1 MSKNHDEQDKLMMDT
16 MYWWG
21 IPTFFKCKFQEDI
34 QNTDI
39 AFVGVPHSTGNG
51 TTERDQHLGP
61 RAVRHVSGSLRRVHM
76 KYGFSPWEDAKINDL
91 GDVPLPEANNNEAC
105 IRDISKFY
113 KNISDNLIKPVSIG
127 GDHSVT
133 GGILRGIA
141 GKNSKLTNGKP
152 VSLLHIDAH
161 TDTFDNLD
169 HFLGAKDSAAHWAS
183 FCVREGLIN
192 AETSIQVGLRG
203 NTRTLDWLKPSYDLG
218 YKVVTMEEF
227 KKQGIEQVI
236 KKIKSTLGD
245 NPVYITFDLDCLDP
259 TIAPA
264 VSNLE
269 PGCNGFSIDE
279 AISLIQS
286 VKGLNVIG
294 GDIVCL
300 MPTKDNPNNVTS
312 MVAASV
318 AFEIMSQIAWTNKF
332 NKK

>member
-1 MSKNHDEQDKLMMDT
+1 M
-16 MYWWG
+16 
-21 IPTFFKCKFQEDI
+21 
-34 QNTDI
+34 
-39 AFVGVPHSTGNG
+39 
-51 TTERDQHLGP
+51 
-61 RAVRHVSGSLRRVHM
+61 
-76 KYGFSPWEDAKINDL
+76 
-91 GDVPLPEANNNEAC
+91 C
-105 IRDISKFY
+105 IRDR
-113 KNISDNLIKPVSIG
+113 NISDNLIKPVSIG

-141 GKNSKLTNGKP
+141 GKNSKLTNGQP

-192 AETSIQVGLRG
+192 AEKSIQVGLRG

-227 KKQGIEQVI
+227 KKLGIEQVI
-236 KKIKSTLGD
+236 KKIKSTLDD

-279 AISLIQS
+279 AISLIQA

-300 MPTKDNPNNVTS
+300 MPTKDNPNNMTS

-332 NKK
+332 NKIKKNNS

>member
-1 MSKNHDEQDKLMMDT
+1 MSKNHEEQDKLMMNT

-21 IPTFFKCKFQEDI
+21 IPSFFKCNFQENI
-34 QNTDI
+34 ENTDI

-76 KYGFSPWEDAKINDL
+76 KYEFSPWEVARINDL

-105 IRDISKFY
+105 IRDISNFY
-113 KNISDNLIKPVSIG
+113 KKLSDSQVKPVSIG
-127 GDHSVT
+127 GDHSIT
-133 GGILRGIA
+133 GGILRGIS
-141 GKNSKLTNGKP
+141 GKGSKLTDGQS

-169 HFLGAKDSAAHWAS
+169 HFLGARDSAAHWAS

-218 YKVVTMEEF
+218 YKVVTMDEY
-227 KKQGIEQVI
+227 KKLGLDQTVE
-236 KKIKSTLGD
+236 KIKSTLGSK
-245 NPVYITFDLDCLDP
+245 PVYITFDLDCLDP

-279 AISLIQS
+279 AISLIQA

-300 MPTKDNPNNVTS
+300 MPTKDNSNNITS

-318 AFEIMSQIAWTNKF
+318 AFEIMSQIAWNIK
-332 NKK
+332 

>member
-1 MSKNHDEQDKLMMDT
+1 MTNKKFDQDKLMMDT

-21 IPTFFKCKFQEDI
+21 IPSFFKCNFQESLE
-34 QNTDI
+34 NTEI
-39 AFVGVPHSTGNG
+39 GFIGVPHSTGNG

-61 RAVRHVSGSLRRVHM
+61 RAVRNVSGSLRRVHM
-76 KYGFSPWEDAKINDL
+76 KYEFSPWEEANINDL

-105 IRDISKFY
+105 IRDISNFY
-113 KNISDNLIKPVSIG
+113 KKISDNLIKPVSIG
-127 GDHSVT
+127 GDHSIT
-133 GGILRGIA
+133 GGILRGISGA
-141 GKNSKLTNGKP
+141 GSKLTNGKP

-183 FCVREGLIN
+183 FCVREGLID
-192 AETSIQVGLRG
+192 AKTSIQVGLRG

-218 YKVVTMEEF
+218 YQVVTMDEYKE
-227 KKQGIEQVI
+227 QGLQQVI

-245 NPVYITFDLDCLDP
+245 NPVYITFDLDSLDP

-300 MPTKDNPNNVTS
+300 MPTKDNPNNITS
-312 MVAASV
+312 MVAGSI
-318 AFEIMSQIAWTNKF
+318 AFEIMSQIAWKMKTDSK
-332 NKK
+332 

>member
-1 MSKNHDEQDKLMMDT
+1 MTNKKFDQDKLMMDT

-21 IPTFFKCKFQEDI
+21 IPSFFKCNFQESLE
-34 QNTDI
+34 NTEI
-39 AFVGVPHSTGNG
+39 GFIGVPHSTGNG

-61 RAVRHVSGSLRRVHM
+61 RAVRNVSGSLRRVHM
-76 KYGFSPWEDAKINDL
+76 KYEFSPWEEAKVNDL

-105 IRDISKFY
+105 IRDISNFY

-127 GDHSVT
+127 GDHSIT
-133 GGILRGIA
+133 GGILRGIS
-141 GKNSKLTNGKP
+141 GSGSKLTNGKP

-183 FCVREGLIN
+183 FCVREGLID
-192 AETSIQVGLRG
+192 AKTSIQVGLRG
-203 NTRTLDWLKPSYDLG
+203 NTRTLDWLNPSYDLG
-218 YKVVTMEEF
+218 YQVVTMEEY
-227 KKQGIEQVI
+227 KQQGLQQVI
-236 KKIKSTLGD
+236 KKIKLTLGD
-245 NPVYITFDLDCLDP
+245 NPIYITFDLDCLDP

-269 PGCNGFSIDE
+269 PGCNGFSVDE

-300 MPTKDNPNNVTS
+300 MPTKDNPNNITS
-312 MVAASV
+312 MVAGSI
-318 AFEIMSQIAWTNKF
+318 AFEIMSQIAWKMKTESK
-332 NKK
+332 